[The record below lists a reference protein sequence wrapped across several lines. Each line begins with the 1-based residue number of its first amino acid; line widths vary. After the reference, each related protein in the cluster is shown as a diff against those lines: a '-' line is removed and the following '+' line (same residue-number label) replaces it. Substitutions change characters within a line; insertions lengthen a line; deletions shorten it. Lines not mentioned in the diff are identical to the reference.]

1 MRPRRV
7 APTWLVDPAD
17 LMAAT
22 ASRRSMQLSAQTALA
37 DAAPLVVEKS
47 FIDGKTVLQLVPTKL
62 PA

>member
-22 ASRRSMQLSAQTALA
+22 ASRRSAQLTAQTALTE
-37 DAAPLVVEKS
+37 AAPLLVEKS
-47 FIDGKTVLQLVPTKL
+47 FIDGKTVLQVVLTTL